1 MEVALLLLLFI
12 PYLVIRYYFIDHDTP
27 AEKDRHRFRQ
37 GIELIQD
44 RRLDEALA
52 YFDGVVHQ
60 HPKSA
65 VAYAC
70 RGKCHLKQDNYYSA
84 LYDLTHSL
92 SLDNTLADCYLDK
105 GIAFF

>member
-52 YFDGVVHQ
+52 YF
-60 HPKSA
+60 SA
-65 VAYAC
+65 SSS
-70 RGKCHLKQDNYYSA
+70 RRS
-84 LYDLTHSL
+84 
-92 SLDNTLADCYLDK
+92 
-105 GIAFF
+105 